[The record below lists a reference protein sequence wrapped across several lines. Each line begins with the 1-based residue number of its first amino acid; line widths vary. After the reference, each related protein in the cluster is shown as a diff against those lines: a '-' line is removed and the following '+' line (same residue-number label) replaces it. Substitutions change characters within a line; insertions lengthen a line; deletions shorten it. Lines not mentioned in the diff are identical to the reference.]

1 MNTIDLVIFIAY
13 CALILFVGLFVSRK
27 KKGEERDAGDYFLAG
42 RGLAWWAIG
51 ASIIASNISAEQF
64 VGMSGSGYAIGLA
77 MATYEWIAALGLII
91 VAKYFIPIF
100 LEKKIFTMPQFLEER
115 FDKRVKTVMAVFWL
129 AVFIFINLTS
139 ILYLGALTI
148 EKVMGVPMIWGIV
161 GLAAFAG
168 IYSIYGGLKAVALT
182 DVIQVVFLIG
192 GGLITTY
199 IALNMLGGG
208 EGVWQGVTN
217 LYTQAEDKFHLILD
231 KSHPSYKDLPGIS
244 VIVGGL

>member
-1 MNTIDLVIFIAY
+1 MVNNAFLISEAFLGEVFDLIFRKTYRTLNIDTMNTIDLVIFIAY

-115 FDKRVKTVMAVFWL
+115 FDKLFSGWL
-129 AVFIFINLTS
+129 FSSLST
-139 ILYLGALTI
+139 
-148 EKVMGVPMIWGIV
+148 
-161 GLAAFAG
+161 
-168 IYSIYGGLKAVALT
+168 
-182 DVIQVVFLIG
+182 
-192 GGLITTY
+192 
-199 IALNMLGGG
+199 
-208 EGVWQGVTN
+208 
-217 LYTQAEDKFHLILD
+217 
-231 KSHPSYKDLPGIS
+231 
-244 VIVGGL
+244 